1 MSDQSLLQ
9 KAVAAFQAGALD
21 EAEAHAHALTQSAPD
36 RVEGW
41 DLLATILERK
51 GRAAEAAAVLQ
62 AGLEAQPMA
71 IFLHNQLGLLLARM
85 GRGADAEN
93 QLRYARGLDPRQP
106 ELAANLGTVLAANG
120 RIDDAQD
127 ALRTAIALAP
137 ANPRYPLLLG
147 RALLSGGKQ
156 QEAKVAFAEAIKL
169 GRARV
174 AANDDA
180 KPDPA
185 FFAAYHDALTHMA
198 GLTFDEGRAVMALQ
212 FLQEAIATGGAES
225 IRVQFANCLCAT
237 TFREPQPGLKA
248 MLARAV
254 REAWILQGDLVRAVT
269 PALLLE
275 PPVRDALAK
284 VGTDG
289 LLADAATR
297 AAVQDPLLLTLL
309 NDALI
314 TDPELERLLTALR
327 AALLGA
333 RPAAAEPYRAF
344 AAALANQCFLNEYAF
359 AETTAER
366 DAVVALQARIEQA
379 TAQDG
384 VIAETDL
391 ALLAAYRPLGTLAGA
406 PALLAR
412 HWPQSLAPLITRQ
425 LREPA
430 AERELAAAIPQIS
443 TIGDATSQRVRQ
455 QYEEN
460 PYPRWLHTPVT
471 TRPFPFDLWLRMHF
485 PNLPPVPRPQ
495 APLEILVAG
504 CGTGQEAVGSSRRFA
519 ASNVLAV
526 DLSLGSL
533 AYAKRKTA
541 ELGIGN
547 IEYAQGD
554 ILSLGS
560 LDRRFD
566 VIECAGVLHH
576 LADPI
581 AGWRVLKDLCKPGG
595 IMLMAL
601 YSEQG
606 REDLKPAEAIAARGY
621 GTTPED
627 LRRFRA
633 DILALDPA
641 DTARA
646 IAASRDDFY
655 SLSMLRD
662 LVFHVQ
668 EHRFTVGK
676 IAAAVRELGL
686 EFCGFG
692 LTPDIR
698 KRFQARFGAGADLVS
713 LPQWGTFEAENP
725 TTFAAMYH
733 LMVRKPAA

>member
-1 MSDQSLLQ
+1 MNDQSLLQ
-9 KAVAAFQAGALD
+9 KAVAAFQAGSLD
-21 EAEAHAHALTQSAPD
+21 EAEGHARALIETAPD

-41 DLLATILERK
+41 DLLATILERE
-51 GRAAEAAAVLQ
+51 GRASEAVTVLQ
-62 AGLEAQPMA
+62 RGLEAQPMA
-71 IFLHNQLGLLLARM
+71 IFLHNQLGLLLARA
-85 GRGADAEN
+85 GRPADAEN
-93 QLRYARGLDPRQP
+93 QLRYALGLDPRQP
-106 ELAANLGTVLAANG
+106 ELAANLGSVLAGSG
-120 RIDDAQD
+120 RIADAEN

-147 RALLSGGKQ
+147 RALLAAGKPQ
-156 QEAKVAFAEAIKL
+156 DAKAAFAEAIKL

-198 GLTFDEGRAVMALQ
+198 GLTFEEGRAVMALQ
-212 FLQEAIATGGAES
+212 FLQEAIASGGAES
-225 IRVQFANCLCAT
+225 VRVQFANCLCAT
-237 TFREPQPGLKA
+237 TFREPQPGLKP
-248 MLARAV
+248 MLARAL

-269 PALLLE
+269 PLLLLE
-275 PPVRDALAK
+275 PSVRGALAK

-289 LLADAATR
+289 LLADPATR
-297 AAVQDPLLLTLL
+297 AAAQDPLLLTLL
-309 NDALI
+309 DDALI

-327 AALLGA
+327 GALLTA
-333 RPAAAEPYRAF
+333 TPAAAEPYRGF
-344 AAALANQCFLNEYAF
+344 AVALANQCFINEYAF
-359 AETTAER
+359 AETAAER
-366 DAVVALQARIEQA
+366 DAIAALQTRVEQA
-379 TAQDG
+379 AAQDG
-384 VIAETDL
+384 AIAEMEL
-391 ALLAAYRPLGTLAGA
+391 ALLAAYRPLGKLAGA
-406 PALLAR
+406 EALLAR
-412 HWPQSLAPLITRQ
+412 HWPQALAPLITRQ

-430 AERELAAAIPQIS
+430 VERELAAAIAQIS
-443 TIGDATSQRVRQ
+443 AIDDATSQRVRQ

-460 PYPRWLHTPVT
+460 PYPRWLHTPAT

-485 PNLPPVPRPQ
+485 PNLPPVPRPLG
-495 APLEILVAG
+495 PLEILVAG
-504 CGTGQEAVGSSRRFA
+504 CGTGQEAIGSSRRFA
-519 ASNVLAV
+519 SSNVLAV

-541 ELGIGN
+541 ELSIGN

-554 ILSLGS
+554 ILSLGK

-576 LADPI
+576 LADPL

-621 GTTPED
+621 GTTPDD

-641 DTARA
+641 DKARA
-646 IAASRDDFY
+646 IATARDDFY

-668 EHRFTVGK
+668 EHRFTAGK

-698 KRFQARFGAGADLVS
+698 KRFQTRFGASADLVS
-713 LPQWGTFEAENP
+713 LPQWEIFEAENP
-725 TTFAAMYH
+725 STFAAMYH
-733 LMVRKPAA
+733 LMVRKPA